1 MPAADTTELFED
13 LPDRDR
19 GQAGGG
25 LGSALLLLLRVAL
38 GGIFLFAAWMKLQ
51 SSDAVAAF
59 GRAIQSFDL
68 GVPLHLA
75 KLSSYLVPWAEVV
88 TGVALIFGL
97 WTRAAAMLLL
107 SCMIVFTAAIA
118 IVLSRGKTVECGCF
132 GDFNW
137 PCGAIVTQCHLYR
150 NAGLCAVI
158 LLLVIFGSGRFGLDA
173 LWSGRARRA

>member
-1 MPAADTTELFED
+1 MPPADTTDLFED

-19 GQAGGG
+19 PGGG
-25 LGSALLLLLRVAL
+25 LGSAFLLLLRVAL

-51 SSDAVAAF
+51 SPDAVAAF

-88 TGVALIFGL
+88 TGLAIIFGL
-97 WTRAAAMLLL
+97 WTRAAAFLLL
-107 SCMIVFTAAIA
+107 ACMAVFTAAIA

-150 NAGLCAVI
+150 NAGLSLAI
-158 LLLVIFGSGRFGLDA
+158 LLLVIFGTGRFGLDS
-173 LWSGRARRA
+173 LWARRPRLA